1 MQRCIYENDD
11 IMVEHSVMRFQDGAR
26 ESVIKV
32 KMQED
37 GQMIRSE
44 TGASL
49 MK

>member
-1 MQRCIYENDD
+1 MHLQNYD
-11 IMVEHSVMRFQDGAR
+11 IMVEHSVMRFQDGSR

>member
-1 MQRCIYENDD
+1 MHLQNYD
-11 IMVEHSVMRFQDGAR
+11 IMGEHSVMRFQDGSR
-26 ESVIKV
+26 DSVIKV

-37 GQMIRSE
+37 GQTIRSE